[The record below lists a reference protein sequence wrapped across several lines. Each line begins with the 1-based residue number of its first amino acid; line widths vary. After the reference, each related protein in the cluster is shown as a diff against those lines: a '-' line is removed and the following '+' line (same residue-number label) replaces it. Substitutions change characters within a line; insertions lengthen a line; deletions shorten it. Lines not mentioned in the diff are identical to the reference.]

1 MVHTWSTAC
10 LRADP
15 QGPGISKSVPPCGS
29 PFHKSLTDVPRPW
42 LRHAGTW
49 VPRLSPGSRF
59 HFLNSLTSSNH

>member
-42 LRHAGTW
+42 LRHRNVGAAAVAGQP
-49 VPRLSPGSRF
+49 VSF
-59 HFLNSLTSSNH
+59 FE